1 MEMREKTETGG
12 LSDEG
17 KPAGYLPLRFFFP
30 SESFAAISTIA
41 CTRHRVKKK
50 RYIIISFYRYY
61 PLRRSNTA
69 RLRSRPSISA
79 GKPQIYAVWNAKDL
93 QNTKTCLSDSLI
105 ISNEV

>member
-30 SESFAAISTIA
+30 SESFAAISKIA

-61 PLRRSNTA
+61 PSRHSNTA
-69 RLRSRPSISA
+69 RLRSGPRSA
-79 GKPQIYAVWNAKDL
+79 SKPQITRSWNEKDL
-93 QNTKTCLSDSLI
+93 QNIKTCLGRFS
-105 ISNEV
+105 